1 MHIDSKKLNEVAA
14 LMEDHGLTRVR
25 LSEEDG
31 RVVELER
38 MTAPAPEAIAVPV
51 AAPMTAAVTPAA
63 APAAP
68 AVTVPTE
75 APAPVAETAPAPT
88 ASNTIS
94 VEAPMVGVFYAAPSP
109 GADPFVSVGSTVH
122 VGDTLC
128 IIEAMKLMNEVVAE
142 ADGTIAEAVILNQT
156 TQCIMQL
163 QNGDVDAVIL
173 DAPVAQY
180 YFNLYDDIKLIDA
193 LIDPAPMAFAVAKG
207 NDDLLEKINAG
218 LANVKENG
226 TYDELYA
233 KWIEG
238 QE

>member
-63 APAAP
+63 APAVP
-68 AVTVPTE
+68 AVTAPTE
-75 APAPVAETAPAPT
+75 VPAPAAETAPAPT

-142 ADGTIAEAVILNQT
+142 ADGTVAEICVQDGDLVEFGS
-156 TQCIMQL
+156 CIM
-163 QNGDVDAVIL
+163 
-173 DAPVAQY
+173 
-180 YFNLYDDIKLIDA
+180 
-193 LIDPAPMAFAVAKG
+193 
-207 NDDLLEKINAG
+207 KIVPGGEA
-218 LANVKENG
+218 
-226 TYDELYA
+226 
-233 KWIEG
+233 
-238 QE
+238 

>member
-31 RVVELER
+31 RVVEPER

-68 AVTVPTE
+68 AATAPTE
-75 APAPVAETAPAPT
+75 APAPAAETAPAPT

-142 ADGTIAEAVILNQT
+142 ADGTIAEICVQDGDLVEFGS
-156 TQCIMQL
+156 CIM
-163 QNGDVDAVIL
+163 
-173 DAPVAQY
+173 
-180 YFNLYDDIKLIDA
+180 
-193 LIDPAPMAFAVAKG
+193 
-207 NDDLLEKINAG
+207 KIVPGGEA
-218 LANVKENG
+218 
-226 TYDELYA
+226 
-233 KWIEG
+233 
-238 QE
+238 

>member
-68 AVTVPTE
+68 AVTAPTE
-75 APAPVAETAPAPT
+75 VPAPAAETAPAPT

-142 ADGTIAEAVILNQT
+142 ADGTIAEICVQDGDLVEFGS
-156 TQCIMQL
+156 CIM
-163 QNGDVDAVIL
+163 
-173 DAPVAQY
+173 
-180 YFNLYDDIKLIDA
+180 
-193 LIDPAPMAFAVAKG
+193 
-207 NDDLLEKINAG
+207 KIVPGGEA
-218 LANVKENG
+218 
-226 TYDELYA
+226 
-233 KWIEG
+233 
-238 QE
+238 

>member
-68 AVTVPTE
+68 AVTAPTE
-75 APAPVAETAPAPT
+75 VPAPAAETAPAPT

-122 VGDTLC
+122 VSDTLC

-142 ADGTIAEAVILNQT
+142 ADGTIAEICVQDGDLVEFGS
-156 TQCIMQL
+156 CIM
-163 QNGDVDAVIL
+163 
-173 DAPVAQY
+173 
-180 YFNLYDDIKLIDA
+180 
-193 LIDPAPMAFAVAKG
+193 
-207 NDDLLEKINAG
+207 KIVPGGEA
-218 LANVKENG
+218 
-226 TYDELYA
+226 
-233 KWIEG
+233 
-238 QE
+238 

>member
-38 MTAPAPEAIAVPV
+38 MTAPAPEAITVPV

-68 AVTVPTE
+68 AVTAPTE
-75 APAPVAETAPAPT
+75 APAPAAETAPAPT
-88 ASNTIS
+88 AASTIS
-94 VEAPMVGVFYAAPSP
+94 EAPMVGVFYAAPSP

-142 ADGTIAEAVILNQT
+142 ADGTVAEICVQDGDLVEFGS
-156 TQCIMQL
+156 CIM
-163 QNGDVDAVIL
+163 
-173 DAPVAQY
+173 
-180 YFNLYDDIKLIDA
+180 
-193 LIDPAPMAFAVAKG
+193 
-207 NDDLLEKINAG
+207 KIVPGGEA
-218 LANVKENG
+218 
-226 TYDELYA
+226 
-233 KWIEG
+233 
-238 QE
+238 

>member
-68 AVTVPTE
+68 AVTAPTE
-75 APAPVAETAPAPT
+75 APAPAAETAPAPT

-142 ADGTIAEAVILNQT
+142 ADGTVAEICAQDGDLVEFGS
-156 TQCIMQL
+156 CIM
-163 QNGDVDAVIL
+163 
-173 DAPVAQY
+173 
-180 YFNLYDDIKLIDA
+180 
-193 LIDPAPMAFAVAKG
+193 
-207 NDDLLEKINAG
+207 KIVPGGEA
-218 LANVKENG
+218 
-226 TYDELYA
+226 
-233 KWIEG
+233 
-238 QE
+238 

>member
-51 AAPMTAAVTPAA
+51 AAPMTAAVTPAV

-68 AVTVPTE
+68 AVTAPTE
-75 APAPVAETAPAPT
+75 VPAPAAETAPAPT

-142 ADGTIAEAVILNQT
+142 ADGTIAEICVQDGDLVEFGS
-156 TQCIMQL
+156 CIM
-163 QNGDVDAVIL
+163 
-173 DAPVAQY
+173 
-180 YFNLYDDIKLIDA
+180 
-193 LIDPAPMAFAVAKG
+193 
-207 NDDLLEKINAG
+207 KIVPGGEA
-218 LANVKENG
+218 
-226 TYDELYA
+226 
-233 KWIEG
+233 
-238 QE
+238 

>member
-75 APAPVAETAPAPT
+75 VPAPAAETAPAPT

-142 ADGTIAEAVILNQT
+142 ADGTIAEICVQDGDLVEFGS
-156 TQCIMQL
+156 CIM
-163 QNGDVDAVIL
+163 
-173 DAPVAQY
+173 
-180 YFNLYDDIKLIDA
+180 
-193 LIDPAPMAFAVAKG
+193 
-207 NDDLLEKINAG
+207 KIVPGGEA
-218 LANVKENG
+218 
-226 TYDELYA
+226 
-233 KWIEG
+233 
-238 QE
+238 

>member
-68 AVTVPTE
+68 AVIAPTE
-75 APAPVAETAPAPT
+75 APAPAAETAPAPT

-142 ADGTIAEAVILNQT
+142 ADGTVAEICVQDGDLVEFGS
-156 TQCIMQL
+156 CIM
-163 QNGDVDAVIL
+163 
-173 DAPVAQY
+173 
-180 YFNLYDDIKLIDA
+180 
-193 LIDPAPMAFAVAKG
+193 
-207 NDDLLEKINAG
+207 KIVPGGEA
-218 LANVKENG
+218 
-226 TYDELYA
+226 
-233 KWIEG
+233 
-238 QE
+238 

>member
-51 AAPMTAAVTPAA
+51 AAAVTPAA

-68 AVTVPTE
+68 AVTAPTE
-75 APAPVAETAPAPT
+75 VPAPAAETAPAPT

-142 ADGTIAEAVILNQT
+142 ADGTVAEICVQDGDLVEFGS
-156 TQCIMQL
+156 CIM
-163 QNGDVDAVIL
+163 
-173 DAPVAQY
+173 
-180 YFNLYDDIKLIDA
+180 
-193 LIDPAPMAFAVAKG
+193 
-207 NDDLLEKINAG
+207 KIVPGGEA
-218 LANVKENG
+218 
-226 TYDELYA
+226 
-233 KWIEG
+233 
-238 QE
+238 

>member
-68 AVTVPTE
+68 AVTAPTE
-75 APAPVAETAPAPT
+75 VPAPAAGTAPAPT
-88 ASNTIS
+88 ASNAIS

-142 ADGTIAEAVILNQT
+142 ADGTIAEICVQDGDLVEFGS
-156 TQCIMQL
+156 CIM
-163 QNGDVDAVIL
+163 
-173 DAPVAQY
+173 
-180 YFNLYDDIKLIDA
+180 
-193 LIDPAPMAFAVAKG
+193 
-207 NDDLLEKINAG
+207 KIVPGGEA
-218 LANVKENG
+218 
-226 TYDELYA
+226 
-233 KWIEG
+233 
-238 QE
+238 

>member
-68 AVTVPTE
+68 AVAAPTE
-75 APAPVAETAPAPT
+75 VPAPAAETAPAPT

-142 ADGTIAEAVILNQT
+142 ADGTIAEICVQDGDLVEFGS
-156 TQCIMQL
+156 CIM
-163 QNGDVDAVIL
+163 
-173 DAPVAQY
+173 
-180 YFNLYDDIKLIDA
+180 
-193 LIDPAPMAFAVAKG
+193 
-207 NDDLLEKINAG
+207 KIVPGGEA
-218 LANVKENG
+218 
-226 TYDELYA
+226 
-233 KWIEG
+233 
-238 QE
+238 

>member
-75 APAPVAETAPAPT
+75 APAPAAETAPAPT

-142 ADGTIAEAVILNQT
+142 ADGTVAEICVQDGDLVEFGS
-156 TQCIMQL
+156 CIM
-163 QNGDVDAVIL
+163 
-173 DAPVAQY
+173 
-180 YFNLYDDIKLIDA
+180 
-193 LIDPAPMAFAVAKG
+193 
-207 NDDLLEKINAG
+207 KIVPGGEA
-218 LANVKENG
+218 
-226 TYDELYA
+226 
-233 KWIEG
+233 
-238 QE
+238 

>member
-51 AAPMTAAVTPAA
+51 AAPMPAAVPPAA

-68 AVTVPTE
+68 AVTAPTE
-75 APAPVAETAPAPT
+75 VPAPAAETAPAPT

-142 ADGTIAEAVILNQT
+142 ADGTIAEICVQDGDLVEFGS
-156 TQCIMQL
+156 CIM
-163 QNGDVDAVIL
+163 
-173 DAPVAQY
+173 
-180 YFNLYDDIKLIDA
+180 
-193 LIDPAPMAFAVAKG
+193 
-207 NDDLLEKINAG
+207 KIVPGGEA
-218 LANVKENG
+218 
-226 TYDELYA
+226 
-233 KWIEG
+233 
-238 QE
+238 

>member
-68 AVTVPTE
+68 AVTAPTE
-75 APAPVAETAPAPT
+75 VPAPAAETALAPT

-142 ADGTIAEAVILNQT
+142 ADGTIAEICVQDGDLVEFGS
-156 TQCIMQL
+156 CIM
-163 QNGDVDAVIL
+163 
-173 DAPVAQY
+173 
-180 YFNLYDDIKLIDA
+180 
-193 LIDPAPMAFAVAKG
+193 
-207 NDDLLEKINAG
+207 KIVPGGEA
-218 LANVKENG
+218 
-226 TYDELYA
+226 
-233 KWIEG
+233 
-238 QE
+238 

>member
-51 AAPMTAAVTPAA
+51 AAPMTAAVTPAT

-68 AVTVPTE
+68 AVTAPTE
-75 APAPVAETAPAPT
+75 VPAPAAETAPAPT

-142 ADGTIAEAVILNQT
+142 ADGTIAEICVQDGDLVEFGS
-156 TQCIMQL
+156 CIM
-163 QNGDVDAVIL
+163 
-173 DAPVAQY
+173 
-180 YFNLYDDIKLIDA
+180 
-193 LIDPAPMAFAVAKG
+193 
-207 NDDLLEKINAG
+207 KIVPGGEA
-218 LANVKENG
+218 
-226 TYDELYA
+226 
-233 KWIEG
+233 
-238 QE
+238 

>member
-68 AVTVPTE
+68 AVTAPTE
-75 APAPVAETAPAPT
+75 VPASAAETAPAPT

-142 ADGTIAEAVILNQT
+142 ADGTIAEICVQDGDLVEFGS
-156 TQCIMQL
+156 CIM
-163 QNGDVDAVIL
+163 
-173 DAPVAQY
+173 
-180 YFNLYDDIKLIDA
+180 
-193 LIDPAPMAFAVAKG
+193 
-207 NDDLLEKINAG
+207 KIVPGGEA
-218 LANVKENG
+218 
-226 TYDELYA
+226 
-233 KWIEG
+233 
-238 QE
+238 

>member
-51 AAPMTAAVTPAA
+51 AAPMTAAVAPAA

-75 APAPVAETAPAPT
+75 APAPAAETAPAPT

-142 ADGTIAEAVILNQT
+142 ADGTVAEICVQDGDLVDFGS
-156 TQCIMQL
+156 CIM
-163 QNGDVDAVIL
+163 
-173 DAPVAQY
+173 
-180 YFNLYDDIKLIDA
+180 
-193 LIDPAPMAFAVAKG
+193 
-207 NDDLLEKINAG
+207 KIVPGGEA
-218 LANVKENG
+218 
-226 TYDELYA
+226 
-233 KWIEG
+233 
-238 QE
+238 

>member
-14 LMEDHGLTRVR
+14 LMEDHGLTRVH

-68 AVTVPTE
+68 AVTAPTE
-75 APAPVAETAPAPT
+75 VPAPAAETAPAPT

-142 ADGTIAEAVILNQT
+142 ADGTIAEICVQDGDLVEFGS
-156 TQCIMQL
+156 CIM
-163 QNGDVDAVIL
+163 
-173 DAPVAQY
+173 
-180 YFNLYDDIKLIDA
+180 
-193 LIDPAPMAFAVAKG
+193 
-207 NDDLLEKINAG
+207 KIVPGGEA
-218 LANVKENG
+218 
-226 TYDELYA
+226 
-233 KWIEG
+233 
-238 QE
+238 

>member
-68 AVTVPTE
+68 AVTAPTE
-75 APAPVAETAPAPT
+75 VPAPAAETTPAPT

-142 ADGTIAEAVILNQT
+142 ADGTVAEICVQDGDLVEFGS
-156 TQCIMQL
+156 CIM
-163 QNGDVDAVIL
+163 
-173 DAPVAQY
+173 
-180 YFNLYDDIKLIDA
+180 
-193 LIDPAPMAFAVAKG
+193 
-207 NDDLLEKINAG
+207 KIVPGGEA
-218 LANVKENG
+218 
-226 TYDELYA
+226 
-233 KWIEG
+233 
-238 QE
+238 

>member
-1 MHIDSKKLNEVAA
+1 M
-14 LMEDHGLTRVR
+14 
-25 LSEEDG
+25 
-31 RVVELER
+31 VELER

-68 AVTVPTE
+68 AVTAPTE
-75 APAPVAETAPAPT
+75 VPAPAAETAPAPT

-142 ADGTIAEAVILNQT
+142 ADGTIAEICVQDGDLVEFGS
-156 TQCIMQL
+156 CIM
-163 QNGDVDAVIL
+163 
-173 DAPVAQY
+173 
-180 YFNLYDDIKLIDA
+180 
-193 LIDPAPMAFAVAKG
+193 
-207 NDDLLEKINAG
+207 KIVPGGEA
-218 LANVKENG
+218 
-226 TYDELYA
+226 
-233 KWIEG
+233 
-238 QE
+238 